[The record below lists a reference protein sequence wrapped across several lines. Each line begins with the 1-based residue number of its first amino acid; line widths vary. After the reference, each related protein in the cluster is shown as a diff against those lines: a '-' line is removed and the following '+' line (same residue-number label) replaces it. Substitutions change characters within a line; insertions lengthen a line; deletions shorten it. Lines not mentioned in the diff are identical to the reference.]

1 MLSFLSS
8 TVILSPVVFIILVVI
23 LIARKKKE
31 DTNWETDILLNS
43 FNSEEKPIEY
53 NNYSNKD
60 QLITNDN
67 IIYDLKIF
75 FENERIEFRKNI
87 IFKNNRYYVFLQD
100 LKEAVGFRI
109 EEYSNKFDLYY
120 NNKKIAISFEK
131 NSYKSDIEKCFRV
144 PSIKY
149 NSLYYISLID
159 LVELFKLKAVWSY
172 TAKEIK
178 IYRTRDELAKLSR
191 QQLNKPAL
199 IRLEDITA
207 GSNYI
212 TSEDLHRLRIVADLM
227 YSRELPFHIA
237 WIPRYKKPQAGIDND
252 LLTIFNM
259 YNADFIYTL
268 DYLINRGG
276 IVGLHG
282 YTHQYGDGE
291 SVEAS
296 EFGNEGNADVE
307 FAKNRVKL
315 AIETAEKLNIPY
327 SFFESPHYSITK
339 AQQAAIEGNFNYI
352 FEPAQGAWND
362 KPYLSKRSN
371 KTVYVPAPWGYVQ
384 EMDVESLLGKIRSKS
399 KDSLGALF
407 YHPYKEFEF
416 IELSNSGYPDYKYS
430 DESMLK
436 EILKCL
442 QKEGYSL
449 VRITDIKLKK

>member
-1 MLSFLSS
+1 MFSFLSS
-8 TVILSPVVFIILVVI
+8 KVILNPVVFIILLVI
-23 LIARKKKE
+23 LIARKKKK
-31 DTNWETDILLNS
+31 DNNWETDILHNS
-43 FNSEEKPIEY
+43 FNSEEEPIEY

-60 QLITNDN
+60 QLITNDYFS
-67 IIYDLKIF
+67 YDLKMYF
-75 FENERIEFRKNI
+75 DNERIEFSKNI
-87 IFKNNRYYVFLQD
+87 IFMNNRYYLSIQD
-100 LKEAVGFRI
+100 LKEAVGFTI
-109 EEYSNKFDLYY
+109 EEYSNKTDVYY
-120 NNKKIAISFEK
+120 NNRKITISFEN

-149 NSLYYISLID
+149 NNLYYISLID
-159 LVELFKLKAVWSY
+159 LVETFNLKVVWSY
-172 TAKEIK
+172 EAKEINL
-178 IYRTRDELAKLSR
+178 YRNRDELAKQSR

-207 GSNYI
+207 GSDYT
-212 TSEDLHRLRIVADLM
+212 TSEDLHKLRIVADLM
-227 YSRELPFHIA
+227 YLRELPFHIA

-276 IVGLHG
+276 IIGLHG

-296 EFGNEGNADVE
+296 EFGDEGNADIE
-307 FAKNRVKL
+307 FAENRVKL
-315 AIETAEKLNIPY
+315 AIEAAEKLNIPY
-327 SFFESPHYSITK
+327 SFFESPHYSITE

-352 FEPAQGAWND
+352 FEPAQGVWND
-362 KPYLSKRSN
+362 KPYLSKRNN

-384 EMDVESLLGKIRSKS
+384 EKDVESLLGKIRSKS

-416 IELSNSGYPDYKYS
+416 IHLSNSGYPDYKYS

-442 QKEGYSL
+442 EKEGYSL
-449 VRITDIKLKK
+449 VRITDIRLDK